1 LPAASI
7 SAEGSP
13 SPLRSPPAT
22 VLLETLAT
30 GTREFQEAPPL
41 VEVNE
46 RIAVPLVEKGTTTV
60 PPGWT
65 TGCPPSPE
73 GTSAGEEGLDQVA
86 PPLST

>member
-1 LPAASI
+1 
-7 SAEGSP
+7 
-13 SPLRSPPAT
+13 
-22 VLLETLAT
+22 
-30 GTREFQEAPPL
+30 
-41 VEVNE
+41 
-46 RIAVPLVEKGTTTV
+46 VPLVEKGTTTV